1 MSVPG
6 LAVLDRLAP
15 GDGGLRLQDLGSL
28 LLRVAGTDAAV
39 RGAKPA
45 RILVTLLVHANQ
57 RVSVDAMIDAV
68 WGEQASDAGAGAL
81 ETQIW
86 RLRKVIEPGR
96 DRRQE
101 PTYLINDAGGY
112 RLVVNPENA
121 DSLRFPQLAEQGDRL
136 LATGDPDRALRRYE
150 LALGLWRGRPF
161 DPVADEVW
169 AAAPIA
175 RLEEMYGQVNER
187 RIEALLLTG
196 AQDQAVRDL
205 EDLIG
210 RLPYRER
217 LWSHLMTGL
226 YQAGRVQEALTAYQR
241 AREASLDAL
250 GLEPGAGLREVER
263 KILHQDPALSP
274 PRSASAAAGG
284 PDWRQPVGTARE
296 IHLPTRL
303 SAFVGRAAELKRIS
317 RLAGRS
323 RLVTMV
329 GAGGCG
335 KTRLAVEVA
344 RTVAS
349 LTPDGVW
356 FVDLTAIDDPAAVPD
371 FIVATL
377 GLGQLPVGTALG
389 ALRSYVRDRQI
400 LLVIDNCEHVLT
412 AVYQL
417 LDVLLGEDS
426 QCRVLAT
433 SREPV
438 GLDGEVLWTVAP
450 LAVRGQPTSDD
461 DALSAAA
468 RLFVARAED
477 ADPLF
482 EPTGQILDQVESICA
497 AVDGI
502 PLAIELAAGLIRS
515 ASLAEVHQQVSTELA
530 GLGRVGRTRTE
541 HHRTV
546 ELSIDWS
553 VRMLSAAERAV
564 HQSLSVLPGI
574 FTAAAARAVAGTG
587 QVLPDDIPALLTQL
601 AHRSLLTVVPGEGP
615 SGRPASGPARPT
627 RFRQLATVRAHAAS
641 ALAAAG
647 EKGAALDRRTAFIMD
662 LAAARPPDNGPDT
675 AGWNAALDD
684 NHDTL
689 AAVLQ
694 DTLLD
699 RPHPAGVHLA
709 GWISSYWFY
718 RGRVAE
724 GSRWLQSAVEQATAP
739 ATDLAVAELALAY
752 LSALRDRTD
761 ITLRL
766 VRSALSRGGVNPR
779 EIVYG
784 LVASAW
790 CAKLRGDE
798 ALDFVDD
805 EVQRFA
811 ESGNDPVVSMWA
823 EVLSA
828 KTALASDDPA
838 LLAPRF
844 EILIERAERQGNIT
858 YAWLSAWLAVICDLL
873 KGDAAGG
880 RTHLERVDG
889 YMRRL
894 GGATVATSVEYQGS
908 FAAMTG
914 EYEQAARLFGRASAM
929 SFRIGTPW
937 PTSVRTEPMLT
948 KTRTCLAADR
958 FNDAWRT
965 GEADAALR

>member
-1 MSVPG
+1 MSGPG

-15 GDGGLRLQDLGSL
+15 GDGDLRLQDLGSL
-28 LLRVAGTDAAV
+28 LLRVAGTDTAV
-39 RGAKPA
+39 RGAKPG
-45 RILVTLLVHANQ
+45 RILATLLVHANQ
-57 RVSVDAMIDAV
+57 RVSVDAMVDAV

-112 RLVVNPENA
+112 RLVVDPENA

-161 DPVADEVW
+161 EPVADDVW
-169 AAAPIA
+169 AVAPIA

-196 AQDQAVRDL
+196 AQDLAVRDL

-226 YQAGRVQEALTAYQR
+226 YQAGRVQEALAAYQR
-241 AREASLDAL
+241 ARDASLDAL
-250 GLEPGAGLREVER
+250 GMDPGAGLREVER
-263 KILHQDPALSP
+263 KILNQDPALSP
-274 PRSASAAAGG
+274 PRSASVTAGG
-284 PDWRQPVGTARE
+284 PNQRHPDGTARE

-303 SAFVGRAAELKRIS
+303 SAFVGRVVDLEVVG

-349 LTPDGVW
+349 LAPDGVW

-371 FIVATL
+371 LIVATL

-438 GLDGEVLWTVAP
+438 GLDGEVLWTVTP
-450 LAVRGQPTSDD
+450 LAVRGQPTADN

-530 GLGRVGRTRTE
+530 GLGRVGRTRIE

-574 FTAAAARAVAGTG
+574 FTVAAARAVAGTG
-587 QVLPDDIPALLTQL
+587 QVRPDDVPALLTQL
-601 AHRSLLTVVPGEGP
+601 AHRSLLTIVPGEGP
-615 SGRPASGPARPT
+615 ARAT

-647 EKGAALDRRTAFIMD
+647 ERGTTLDRRTSFIMD
-662 LAAARPPDNGPDT
+662 LTAVRPPDNGPDT
-675 AGWNAALDD
+675 AGWNATLDD

-724 GSRWLQSAVEQATAP
+724 GSRWLQSAVNQATAP

-761 ITLRL
+761 ITLLL

-790 CAKLRGDE
+790 CARLRGDQ

-828 KTALASDDPA
+828 ES
-838 LLAPRF
+838 
-844 EILIERAERQGNIT
+844 
-858 YAWLSAWLAVICDLL
+858 
-873 KGDAAGG
+873 
-880 RTHLERVDG
+880 RTHHR
-889 YMRRL
+889 
-894 GGATVATSVEYQGS
+894 
-908 FAAMTG
+908 
-914 EYEQAARLFGRASAM
+914 
-929 SFRIGTPW
+929 
-937 PTSVRTEPMLT
+937 
-948 KTRTCLAADR
+948 
-958 FNDAWRT
+958 
-965 GEADAALR
+965 